1 MFAEGLKTGIRRT
14 FIYDLLWPIKHKR
27 QYDVWISQGRP
38 VPPPAIVKHR
48 TIEEYAKK
56 FGHQSFVET
65 GTYRGDT
72 IHAVRRLFNE
82 IYSIELGV
90 DLAEKASARF
100 TKQKHISI
108 LQGDS
113 GLVLPK
119 ILSRMKG
126 SCLFWLDAHYSSG
139 VTALASR
146 ETPIHQELKCILLH
160 PNKDHTILIDDARD
174 FNGQKG
180 YPELDQLR
188 DFVTKKIPSSSF
200 EVRNDIIRIRQR

>member
-1 MFAEGLKTGIRRT
+1 MLTESLKTGIRRT
-14 FIYDLLWPIKHKR
+14 FIYDLIWPLRHR
-27 QYDVWISQGRP
+27 SQYKAWVTRGRP
-38 VPPPAIVKHR
+38 VPPPALVKHR
-48 TIEEYAKK
+48 TIEDYAKK

-72 IHAVRRLFNE
+72 IHAVRGLFNE
-82 IYSIELGV
+82 IYSIELGIE
-90 DLAEKASARF
+90 LAEKARVRF
-100 TKQKHISI
+100 GNQKHISI

-119 ILSRMKG
+119 ILSRMEG

-139 VTALASR
+139 VTALANR

-180 YPELDQLR
+180 YPELNQLR
-188 DFVTKKIPSSSF
+188 DFVTKKIPSSTF
-200 EVRNDIIRIRQR
+200 EVADDIIRIRQR